1 MKLAIRSTVVAAKDL
16 VSCDLAGESIILNI
30 NNGMYYGLDPVG
42 SWIWN
47 MIQNP
52 ISLQD
57 IRDRLFRE
65 YNVEADRGEQDLLA
79 LINELADEGLI
90 EVKNGPSA

>member
-1 MKLAIRSTVVAAKDL
+1 MKLAIRSTVVAVKDL

-47 MIQNP
+47 TVKNP
-52 ISLQD
+52 ISVQD
-57 IRDRLFRE
+57 IRDRLLRE
-65 YNVEADRGEQDLLA
+65 YNVEAERGEQDLLA
-79 LINELADEGLI
+79 LLSELADEGLI
-90 EVKNGPSA
+90 EVKNGPSP